1 LNRTIINAKNVLFY
15 PLIIKKQALWLEYM
29 YKYNLKKRIL
39 YLIVGIL
46 VFLIFFTI
54 GTSVSF
60 EKSTSELLKEQFQ
73 NKIKNIDN
81 IGIFANNFLISIL
94 MFIPGIGIAFG
105 LFSGFS
111 TGNIFMII
119 TQDLPTQIPPLLVF
133 LTIFGMMELISYG
146 IAISRSY
153 LLLIHILKRTNI
165 KENLIHTGIEIG
177 IVAIILFFS
186 AIIEWNLIR
195 QSGGVDFV
203 Q

>member
-1 LNRTIINAKNVLFY
+1 M
-15 PLIIKKQALWLEYM
+15 IIKKQALWLEYM
-29 YKYNLKKRIL
+29 YKYNFKKRIL
-39 YLIVGIL
+39 YLMVGIL

-60 EKSTSELLKEQFQ
+60 EKSISELLKEQFQ

-94 MFIPGIGIAFG
+94 MFIPGIGIVFG

-119 TQDLPTQIPPLLVF
+119 TQDLPIQIPPLLVF

-165 KENLIHTGIEIG
+165 KEHLIHTGIEIG

-186 AIIEWNLIR
+186 AIIEWNLIK

>member
-1 LNRTIINAKNVLFY
+1 MFY

-46 VFLIFFTI
+46 VFLIFFAI

-119 TQDLPTQIPPLLVF
+119 TQDLPIQIPPLLVF

>member
-1 LNRTIINAKNVLFY
+1 MFY
-15 PLIIKKQALWLEYM
+15 RLVIKKQAPWLEYM
-29 YKYNLKKRIL
+29 YKYNFKKRIL

-54 GTSVSF
+54 GTSISF
-60 EKSTSELLKEQFQ
+60 DKSTSELLKEQFQ

-81 IGIFANNFLISIL
+81 IGIFANNFLISTL

-119 TQDLPTQIPPLLVF
+119 TQDLPIQIPPLLVF
-133 LTIFGMMELISYG
+133 LTIFGMMELVSYG

-177 IVAIILFFS
+177 IVAIILFFG
-186 AIIEWNLIR
+186 AIIEWNLIK

>member
-1 LNRTIINAKNVLFY
+1 MFY

-29 YKYNLKKRIL
+29 YKYNFKKRIL

-54 GTSVSF
+54 GTSISF
-60 EKSTSELLKEQFQ
+60 DESTSELLKEQFQ

-81 IGIFANNFLISIL
+81 IGIFANNFLISTL

-119 TQDLPTQIPPLLVF
+119 TQDLPIQIPPLLVF
-133 LTIFGMMELISYG
+133 LTIFGMMELVSYG

>member
-1 LNRTIINAKNVLFY
+1 LFY
-15 PLIIKKQALWLEYM
+15 PLIIKRQALWLEYM

-46 VFLIFFTI
+46 VFLIFFAI

-119 TQDLPTQIPPLLVF
+119 TQDLPIQIPPLLVF

-177 IVAIILFFS
+177 IVAIILFFG

>member
-1 LNRTIINAKNVLFY
+1 MFY
-15 PLIIKKQALWLEYM
+15 PLIIKRQALWLEYM
-29 YKYNLKKRIL
+29 YKYNFKKRIL

-60 EKSTSELLKEQFQ
+60 DKSTSELLKEQFQ

-119 TQDLPTQIPPLLVF
+119 TQDLPIQIPPLLVF

-177 IVAIILFFS
+177 IVAIILFFG